1 MEKQKLQ
8 KAAFILK
15 TIAHPVRLKI
25 IEVLEKHV
33 ELSVSELCA
42 MADCEQSLMSHHLN
56 NMKLKG
62 LISAR
67 RDGKNIYY
75 KLKEREITKILTC
88 IEDCDCNFV

>member
-25 IEVLEKHV
+25 IEVLEAHP
-33 ELSVSELCA
+33 ELSVSELCE

-62 LISAR
+62 LITAR

-75 KLKEREITKILTC
+75 KLKQREITKILTC